1 MSEQEND
8 NRPSS
13 GATSKLPSEKEKTV
27 EKQQDDGSADHR
39 TATPTKLAHGNKD
52 EIKQQA
58 KRQLFVDDAVGDD
71 AVDKVTEGVSALQVS
86 DAESDDSDDLP
97 DLKERM
103 LVSVT
108 NSDKYPTTCKFYRKG
123 KKGERVNLDAI
134 YKDLPLFVMKVKVE
148 SSARQELEK
157 VFENAKANTETQQ
170 YEITLNES
178 ELGRHSKEILDKKEV
193 TDHPRKRSEGEGRG
207 RRGRRGRRGDPTDS
221 QFELEAYSLQKEP
234 EDPIEQNYYFLSCE
248 YMMKIY
254 LPGKSIS
261 WFDYDER
268 SMLIANI
275 KEEKEDKRWIFIP
288 SFRRAKIAL
297 LDWPKEDSNIT
308 DENTIRILVVR
319 PSQFDEYV
327 RYCGHQVPVICL
339 PHDEIGAGYPRFWIQ
354 KIATWLKLSF
364 IWMLDDSIIWF
375 CKFYPG
381 KELGKVGPKMK
392 FGSVFKQIEDLVRK
406 LEGKPVVAMSP
417 RRFNGQTVQ
426 GVKKLFVCKAPQ
438 CAVYLNIDKLSSES
452 VYYRPELPQFED
464 IMFAYECEKKGLKV
478 FMDNRIHLFDC
489 MWTNSGASS
498 PSVKPCV
505 GSVQKGDSQVKP
517 EGPRGHRNCLY

>member
-27 EKQQDDGSADHR
+27 EKQQDDGSAYHR

-58 KRQLFVDDAVGDD
+58 QRQLFVDDAVGDD

-86 DAESDDSDDLP
+86 DAVSDDSNDLP
-97 DLKERM
+97 DLKEGM
-103 LVSVT
+103 VVSVK
-108 NSDKYPTTCKFYRKG
+108 NSDKYPTTCKSYLEG
-123 KKGERVNLDAI
+123 KKGERVNLDKI
-134 YKDLPLFVMKVKVE
+134 YKDLPRFVMNVKVE

-157 VFENAKANTETQQ
+157 VLENAKANTETQQ

-193 TDHPRKRSEGEGRG
+193 TDNPRKRSEGGKKG
-207 RRGRRGRRGDPTDS
+207 NLTKS
-221 QFELEAYSLQKEP
+221 QFKAYSLQKEP
-234 EDPIEQNYYFLSCE
+234 KDPLEENYYFLSCE

-254 LPGKSIS
+254 LPGESIS
-261 WFDYDER
+261 WFDYDES

-275 KEEKEDKRWIFIP
+275 KKEKEDKRWIFIP

-308 DENTIRILVVR
+308 EENTIRILVVR

-354 KIATWLKLSF
+354 KIATCLKLSF
-364 IWMLDDSIIWF
+364 IWMVDDSIIWF
-375 CKFYPG
+375 CEFYPG
-381 KELGKVGPKMK
+381 EEEDKEGPKMK

-406 LEGKPVVAMSP
+406 LEGKPVAAMSP
-417 RRFNGQTVQ
+417 RRYNGKT
-426 GVKKLFVCKAPQ
+426 GKKVKNPFVCKPPQ
-438 CAVYLNIDKLSSES
+438 CAVYLNIHELSSKS
-452 VYYRPELPQFED
+452 IYYRPELPQFED
-464 IMFAYECEKKGLKV
+464 MMFAYECEKKGLKV
-478 FMDNRIHLFDC
+478 FTDNRIHFFDC
-489 MWTNSGASS
+489 MWRNSGASS
-498 PSVKPCV
+498 PSVKPP
-505 GSVQKGDSQVKP
+505 VQ
-517 EGPRGHRNCLY
+517 

>member
-1 MSEQEND
+1 MSEREND

-13 GATSKLPSEKEKTV
+13 GAKSKLQSEKEKTV
-27 EKQQDDGSADHR
+27 EKQQDDGIADHR

-52 EIKQQA
+52 EIKQQVQ
-58 KRQLFVDDAVGDD
+58 RQLFVDDAVGDD

-86 DAESDDSDDLP
+86 DAESDDSDDSDDLP

-108 NSDKYPTTCKFYRKG
+108 NPKKYPTTCKSYLEGKG
-123 KKGERVNLDAI
+123 GEKVNLDKI
-134 YKDLPLFVMKVKVE
+134 YKDLPRFVMKVKVE

-157 VFENAKANTETQQ
+157 VLENAKASTKTQQ

-193 TDHPRKRSEGEGRG
+193 TDRPQTRSEGGKEGN
-207 RRGRRGRRGDPTDS
+207 PTES
-221 QFELEAYSLQKEP
+221 QFKAYSLQKEP
-234 EDPIEQNYYFLSCE
+234 KKPLEENYYFLSCE

-254 LPGKSIS
+254 LPGESIS
-261 WFDYDER
+261 WFDYDEL

-275 KEEKEDKRWIFIP
+275 KKEKENKRWIFIP
-288 SFRRAKIAL
+288 SFRRAKIAR

-308 DENTIRILVVR
+308 EENTIRILVVR

-354 KIATWLKLSF
+354 KIATCLKLSF
-364 IWMLDDSIIWF
+364 IWMVDDSIIWF
-375 CKFYPG
+375 CEFYPG
-381 KELGKVGPKMK
+381 KDKVGPKMK

-406 LEGKPVVAMSP
+406 LEGKPVAAMSP
-417 RRFNGQTVQ
+417 RRYNGLTVNT
-426 GVKKLFVCKAPQ
+426 VKKPFVCKPPQ
-438 CAVYLNIDKLSSES
+438 CAVYLNIHELSSKS
-452 VYYRPELPQFED
+452 IYYRPELPQFED
-464 IMFAYECEKKGLKV
+464 MMFAYECEKKGLKV
-478 FMDNRIHLFDC
+478 FTDNRILFCDS
-489 MWTNSGASS
+489 MWRNSGASS
-498 PSVKPCV
+498 PSVKPPV
-505 GSVQKGDSQVKP
+505 
-517 EGPRGHRNCLY
+517 R